1 MVFCHLAV
9 TSDQDYSPWE
19 QEVVLIV
26 WVMQWEQVLQMSVLP
41 RGWIFHL
48 LILRQASLGD
58 ALQQE
63 CSSTAPVLPSP
74 IK

>member
-1 MVFCHLAV
+1 
-9 TSDQDYSPWE
+9 
-19 QEVVLIV
+19 
-26 WVMQWEQVLQMSVLP
+26 MSVLP